1 MSIKNSSNVKLSSLF
16 HVKRDDSGKRPEAPT
31 GKCDIVMIG
40 DRSGSMAQMGSGPVE
55 GLIDFVQTQFKNV
68 KAGSSIHMEL
78 VTFNDEQTIV
88 FSKQLKQENKN
99 IFGQIRE
106 NMRPRG
112 FTMLYD
118 TVVDALKRQEE
129 RLQKTQMT
137 KLEMKLGHKISKIF
151 VLVTDGED
159 NSSSRYTQQD
169 VKEQIQQYQ
178 QEGGHAYFIAAEQDA
193 IRSGARLGFKRDC
206 SLQMSSSYQHSI
218 EAFKAVTQVAQNVMS
233 SKKTHFTPVQRQS
246 SCSVEDSYKYD
257 SSSSVPIFGKMTTP
271 FC

>member
-55 GLIDFVQTQFKNV
+55 GLIDFVQTQFNNV

-78 VTFNDEQTIV
+78 VTFNEEQTIV
-88 FSKQLKQENKN
+88 FSKQLKQENKD
-99 IFGQIRE
+99 IFGQIRR

-129 RLQKTQMT
+129 RLQKTKMT
-137 KLEMKLGHKISKIF
+137 KLEKSLDTKFLKSLYLLQMAKTIHLRAIHNKMSKNKFNNINKKVVMHILLLLSKMQSALEP
-151 VLVTDGED
+151 VLV
-159 NSSSRYTQQD
+159 S
-169 VKEQIQQYQ
+169 KE
-178 QEGGHAYFIAAEQDA
+178 IAVCKCLQVTN
-193 IRSGARLGFKRDC
+193 IRLKR
-206 SLQMSSSYQHSI
+206 
-218 EAFKAVTQVAQNVMS
+218 
-233 SKKTHFTPVQRQS
+233 SKLLHKLL
-246 SCSVEDSYKYD
+246 
-257 SSSSVPIFGKMTTP
+257 KM
-271 FC
+271 